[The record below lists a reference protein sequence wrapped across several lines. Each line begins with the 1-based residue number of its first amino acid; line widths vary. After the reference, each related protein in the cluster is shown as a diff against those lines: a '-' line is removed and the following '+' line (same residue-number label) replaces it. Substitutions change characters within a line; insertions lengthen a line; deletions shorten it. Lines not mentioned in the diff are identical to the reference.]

1 MSGKVWIKALASG
14 RFTGLRSSFI
24 SLPPVGGPCWGPKT
38 KVILLWKARG
48 DSTRQEQKSPLG
60 LQAKREEE
68 RAVMILEAVHI

>member
-24 SLPPVGGPCWGPKT
+24 SLPPVEGPCWGPKT